1 MLVRGGIPI
10 FRPSARASS
19 LIFRETRWLPVVLLR
34 NCSSVLHVDQ
44 SLRNVAQPTG
54 RPATPPADH
63 RVLATDQE
71 LFVTSLYSPGSPLF
85 LPNGAHVFNRLLSF
99 LRAQYQQFGFQE
111 VITPTIY
118 KKSLWEKSGHWENYK
133 DDMFEVNGRGAF
145 GQVEG
150 VEIGEDEGYGLK
162 PMNCP
167 GHCVLFGS
175 QSRAY
180 KDLPIRYADF
190 SPLHRNEISG
200 ALSGLTRVRRFHQ
213 DDGHIFCRPSQISEE
228 ISLTLDFVSMV
239 YKTFKLPPFRLVLST
254 RPKDGYIGTIDEWDA
269 AENALREALGQ
280 SGRQWGVNEGDGAF
294 YGPKIDIVLKDSDG
308 KEHQTAT
315 IQLDF
320 QLPQR
325 FGLKYLAPAPELE
338 KRGISTVDPE
348 LVRENGLVT
357 PVVIHRAVFGSLER
371 FMALLIEHCNGHW
384 PFWLSPRQA
393 IILTVGGKIRSET
406 VRDYA
411 NSVRRYLS
419 GTVISSDGV
428 DGIRTPQPTDQQ
440 TFLVDLDDSE
450 RSLNKKVS
458 EAKRKKYNMIIIVGL
473 NNVREHT
480 VTLDLT
486 GQPDQEGARSHLCRA
501 VRGIAVEDLKSVELT
516 SEDLFAYFC
525 LLARAYQ

>member
-1 MLVRGGIPI
+1 
-10 FRPSARASS
+10 
-19 LIFRETRWLPVVLLR
+19 
-34 NCSSVLHVDQ
+34 
-44 SLRNVAQPTG
+44 
-54 RPATPPADH
+54 
-63 RVLATDQE
+63 
-71 LFVTSLYSPGSPLF
+71 
-85 LPNGAHVFNRLLSF
+85 
-99 LRAQYQQFGFQE
+99 
-111 VITPTIY
+111 
-118 KKSLWEKSGHWENYK
+118 
-133 DDMFEVNGRGAF
+133 
-145 GQVEG
+145 
-150 VEIGEDEGYGLK
+150 
-162 PMNCP
+162 
-167 GHCVLFGS
+167 
-175 QSRAY
+175 
-180 KDLPIRYADF
+180 
-190 SPLHRNEISG
+190 
-200 ALSGLTRVRRFHQ
+200 
-213 DDGHIFCRPSQISEE
+213 
-228 ISLTLDFVSMV
+228 LTLDFVSMV

-254 RPKDGYIGTIDEWDA
+254 RPKDNYIGTVDEWDV
-269 AENALREALGQ
+269 AERALREALGQ

-338 KRGISTVDPE
+338 KRGVSTADPE
-348 LVRENGLVT
+348 QMRENGLVT

-393 IILTVGGKIRSET
+393 IILTVGGKAGRET

-419 GTVISSDGV
+419 GTIISRDEV
-428 DGIRTPQPTDQQ
+428 DGTRTPQPTDQQ

-450 RSLNKKVS
+450 RSLNKKVL

-473 NNVREHT
+473 SNVREHT

-486 GQPDQEGARSHLCRA
+486 GQPDQEGARSYLCRA
-501 VRGIAVEDLKSVELT
+501 VRGIAVEDLRSVELT